1 VEYLKCTAPGFI
13 YSIGISPANTAASLA
28 ALQILQQEPQR
39 VAQLHARA
47 KLFLDLAKAKGL
59 DTGTSHGSAVIPIMV
74 GDTLQALR
82 LSQLL
87 FQQGIN
93 VQPMT
98 FPVVPQ
104 NAARLRFFISSTH
117 TEDQIRLTVETLARS
132 LARLEAEVQP

>member
-1 VEYLKCTAPGFI
+1 
-13 YSIGISPANTAASLA
+13 
-28 ALQILQQEPQR
+28 
-39 VAQLHARA
+39 
-47 KLFLDLAKAKGL
+47 LDLAKAKGL